1 MINLENHKWK
11 SFKEEFP
18 DINNSEHAASIICY
32 WSYEGEE
39 LPYEYEYMTFNLG
52 VSDSGTTLWDP
63 MDWNG
68 SMNYTKDNLPDYEYW
83 DYIK

>member
-18 DINNSEHAASIICY
+18 DINNSEHATSIICY
-32 WSYEGEE
+32 WRYEGED
-39 LPYEYEYMTFNLG
+39 LPSEYQYCCFDLGLGEDETLLWSIYYDSEYY
-52 VSDSGTTLWDP
+52 S
-63 MDWNG
+63 
-68 SMNYTKDNLPDYEYW
+68 KDNLPDYEYW